1 MKEDAWIKHHF
12 VCVCVCNP
20 LGDPTKRT
28 DDQNIDLNLTLI
40 TGTFLTLKNNI
51 LKLVSNQV
59 FCLCKDLLNFKYI
72 IIIFVCAKRHVG
84 S

>member
-1 MKEDAWIKHHF
+1 MRKEIGCIITWKQ
-12 VCVCVCNP
+12 
-20 LGDPTKRT
+20 RT

-40 TGTFLTLKNNI
+40 TGTFITLKDNI

-59 FCLCKDLLNFKYI
+59 FCLCKALFNFKYI
-72 IIIFVCAKRHVG
+72 IIIIIFVCTKRHVG